1 MLHSRSRK
9 QTYLV
14 VMPDSRSLFLLARYY
29 PNSTR
34 TIHHR
39 GQVKNPHRLPIRK
52 TSPRKSLPR
61 RLFSDGKV
69 LRLPVLSSFQGS
81 VKSLAGIAVSFYE
94 AIDGQI
100 EFIRMRAWNGLPVF
114 DLLDSRYS
122 LGYRLLRK
130 ERIFEK
136 LFHVSYRVYKKA

>member
-1 MLHSRSRK
+1 
-9 QTYLV
+9 
-14 VMPDSRSLFLLARYY
+14 MPGSRSLFLLARYY
-29 PNSTR
+29 TNSTG

-39 GQVKNPHRLPIRK
+39 RQVKNPHRLPIRK
-52 TSPRKSLPR
+52 TSPRKSLLR

-81 VKSLAGIAVSFYE
+81 VKSLAEIAVSFYE

-114 DLLDSRYS
+114 DSLDSRYS
-122 LGYRLLRK
+122 LGYRG
-130 ERIFEK
+130 
-136 LFHVSYRVYKKA
+136 

>member
-1 MLHSRSRK
+1 MRHLLQRPNETLNFYYLSKLHCRSRK

-14 VMPDSRSLFLLARYY
+14 VMPDGRSLFLLAPYY
-29 PNSTR
+29 PNSTGI
-34 TIHHR
+34 IHHR

-81 VKSLAGIAVSFYE
+81 VKSLAGIAVSFLRG
-94 AIDGQI
+94 D
-100 EFIRMRAWNGLPVF
+100 RRA
-114 DLLDSRYS
+114 DRIYS
-122 LGYRLLRK
+122 D
-130 ERIFEK
+130 ESVEWIAS
-136 LFHVSYRVYKKA
+136 V

>member
-1 MLHSRSRK
+1 MFRFHLMDNTTKLLSEYNRDIVFFPGGLTPLIQPLDVCSNKRFKANLK
-9 QTYLV
+9 QV
-14 VMPDSRSLFLLARYY
+14 EFADVR
-29 PNSTR
+29 
-34 TIHHR
+34 R

-69 LRLPVLSSFQGS
+69 LRLPVLSTFQGS

-94 AIDGQI
+94 AIDWQI

-114 DLLDSRYS
+114 DSLDSRYS
-122 LGYRLLRK
+122 LGYR
-130 ERIFEK
+130 
-136 LFHVSYRVYKKA
+136 